1 MNIHWSATDF
11 FEKLTEKNK
20 LAHDYGF
27 KFCRV
32 SGLNGFEEAVS
43 RLQNTKAFVCV
54 SDVSQGKTSM
64 DNTPHMGKVKTIF
77 LAMRHPAND
86 MQRRNVC
93 MDTMHEL
100 FRQFMTVLIM
110 EKIRLQEQC
119 IYIDERIQFNEI
131 DQYFLSGCAAAYFQI
146 NVQKYIDLRS
156 NPNEWKSD
164 SDFPGN
170 P

>member
-1 MNIHWSATDF
+1 
-11 FEKLTEKNK
+11 
-20 LAHDYGF
+20 
-27 KFCRV
+27 
-32 SGLNGFEEAVS
+32 
-43 RLQNTKAFVCV
+43 
-54 SDVSQGKTSM
+54 
-64 DNTPHMGKVKTIF
+64 
-77 LAMRHPAND
+77 
-86 MQRRNVC
+86 

-146 NVQKYIDLRS
+146 NVQKYIDLRY